1 MPSDFKVS
9 VKVDTTPGE
18 DLIKVLEDM
27 RQEYELIIKKKHQE
41 LDTWFREQVKEK
53 APDVPTF
60 LLSHITTPMPLLM
73 LASQSAAM
81 SQELASPAPV
91 QGNHSDIHELRRTFQ
106 ALEIDLQAQHSRVS

>member
-1 MPSDFKVS
+1 MSRANSFSFSVTKQEMEENHLPSDFKVS

-53 APDVPTF
+53 
-60 LLSHITTPMPLLM
+60 
-73 LASQSAAM
+73 
-81 SQELASPAPV
+81 
-91 QGNHSDIHELRRTFQ
+91 
-106 ALEIDLQAQHSRVS
+106 

>member
-1 MPSDFKVS
+1 MEENHLPSDFKVS

-53 APDVPTF
+53 
-60 LLSHITTPMPLLM
+60 
-73 LASQSAAM
+73 
-81 SQELASPAPV
+81 
-91 QGNHSDIHELRRTFQ
+91 
-106 ALEIDLQAQHSRVS
+106 

>member
-53 APDVPTF
+53 
-60 LLSHITTPMPLLM
+60 
-73 LASQSAAM
+73 
-81 SQELASPAPV
+81 
-91 QGNHSDIHELRRTFQ
+91 
-106 ALEIDLQAQHSRVS
+106 